1 MPRAHVSRAMMD
13 VTAPSRYALTT
24 AMATASA
31 LMALA
36 SANWVMVV
44 FHAPSCAHPLVLE
57 TVSALMA
64 HASASL
70 ATTVLDVRS

>member
-1 MPRAHVSRAMMD
+1 
-13 VTAPSRYALTT
+13 
-24 AMATASA
+24 
-31 LMALA
+31 
-36 SANWVMVV
+36 VV

-70 ATTVLDVRS
+70 ATMVLDVRL